1 VIGLIAVTAAGR
13 AAAQRLAA
21 AWPETRRYDQP
32 AAKALPS
39 AFEECDAIICFLA
52 VGATVRL
59 IAPLLRG
66 KADDPAIVCVDEAL
80 RYAVPVLGGH
90 AAGANN
96 LARRAAGNLGARPVI
111 TTASDAV
118 GSVALDDLSAAL
130 GFTIDPA
137 SDLAAVGAAILSGI
151 RVTLTTDQQWPL
163 PPLPPNVVPTAT
175 PEPNTPAVI
184 VTDQAQDHFFPERVV
199 VTPSATAPSTVVER
213 ASARAPASGE
223 PEPLASPTSLQ
234 SPPSP
239 VPPPPEIRDP
249 GIGDPLRTPI
259 PRSTTPETEPGR
271 RWVVLRPPSLIV
283 GVGASRGVNAA
294 EVGGLIDQ
302 ALADAGL
309 SPQSVRLL
317 ATADLKADEPGILAA
332 ARERGWPVVTFP
344 AAQLAAVPVPNPS
357 EVVRSATGTPSVAEA
372 AALLGAHSARTTAPA
387 AGSAG
392 QVSSAG
398 LAPVAAGGVGPVLAG
413 DAGLGSAGAAGSA
426 PSGGVGHDTYD
437 ALLVVTK
444 RASAHA
450 TVAIARVAPRG
461 RLALVGIGPG
471 ARDLMTPRAVAEL
484 RRASVVVG
492 LDQYVEQ
499 IADLLRPGTRVLAS
513 GLGSEQERAA
523 TAVAEASAG
532 RAVALIGSG
541 DAGIYAM
548 ASPALELADDRID
561 VIGVPG
567 VTAALAA
574 AALLGAPLGH
584 DHAVISL
591 SDLHTPWKAI
601 EQRIE
606 AAAEADLVTCFYNPA
621 SEKRTWQLR
630 RALEILAATRPPDTP
645 VGWVRDA
652 SRPAQSAA
660 LATLS
665 TFDPAAVD
673 MRTLVIVGSSRTR
686 AVAGRMITPREYTWA
701 ST

>member
-1 VIGLIAVTAAGR
+1 M
-13 AAAQRLAA
+13 
-21 AWPETRRYDQP
+21 
-32 AAKALPS
+32 
-39 AFEECDAIICFLA
+39 
-52 VGATVRL
+52 
-59 IAPLLRG
+59 
-66 KADDPAIVCVDEAL
+66 
-80 RYAVPVLGGH
+80 
-90 AAGANN
+90 
-96 LARRAAGNLGARPVI
+96 
-111 TTASDAV
+111 
-118 GSVALDDLSAAL
+118 
-130 GFTIDPA
+130 
-137 SDLAAVGAAILSGI
+137 
-151 RVTLTTDQQWPL
+151 
-163 PPLPPNVVPTAT
+163 
-175 PEPNTPAVI
+175 
-184 VTDQAQDHFFPERVV
+184 
-199 VTPSATAPSTVVER
+199 
-213 ASARAPASGE
+213 
-223 PEPLASPTSLQ
+223 
-234 SPPSP
+234 
-239 VPPPPEIRDP
+239 
-249 GIGDPLRTPI
+249 
-259 PRSTTPETEPGR
+259 
-271 RWVVLRPPSLIV
+271 RPPSLVV
-283 GVGASRGVNAA
+283 GVGASRGVDAA
-294 EVGGLIDQ
+294 EVGGLIDE

-309 SPQSVRLL
+309 SSQSVRLL

-332 ARERGWPVVTFP
+332 ARERDWPVVTFP

-372 AALLGAHSARTTAPA
+372 AALLGARRPRTTAA
-387 AGSAG
+387 AVGNAG
-392 QVSSAG
+392 QLSSARLDPDG
-398 LAPVAAGGVGPVLAG
+398 
-413 DAGLGSAGAAGSA
+413 
-426 PSGGVGHDTYD
+426 

-444 RASAHA
+444 RPSAHA

-492 LDQYVEQ
+492 LDQYIEQ

-561 VIGVPG
+561 VVSVPG

-574 AALLGAPLGH
+574 AAVLGAPLGH

-601 EQRIE
+601 ELRIQ

-630 RALEILAATRPPDTP
+630 RALEILAATRPPETP

-665 TFDPAAVD
+665 TFDPATVD

-686 AVAGRMITPREYTWA
+686 TVAGRMITPREYTWA
-701 ST
+701 SA